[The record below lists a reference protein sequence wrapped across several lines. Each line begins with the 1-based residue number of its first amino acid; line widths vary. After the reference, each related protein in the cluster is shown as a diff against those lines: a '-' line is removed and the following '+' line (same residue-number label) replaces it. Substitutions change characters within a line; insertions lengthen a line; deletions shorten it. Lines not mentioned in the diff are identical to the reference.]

1 MEEIKITQEESD
13 MLLHGQEYKP
23 GEEGELT
30 DTAAEHEAARA
41 AENVSDSDTHGGD
54 SPIQRR
60 WREKAREELTPDE
73 VTLAQERISI
83 TFYDLHC
90 IARLLQSA
98 MAKPS
103 KGNPYQGC
111 QHCRFCCF
119 EEDETGRLV
128 LAKNADFVM
137 DRLYRMTGVG
147 IGQFGNML
155 GQNMEKEKSPCLD
168 NKDFSDNK
176 LRKEFHDSY
185 VS

>member
-1 MEEIKITQEESD
+1 MEEIKITPEESD
-13 MLLHGQEYKP
+13 MLLHGRE
-23 GEEGELT
+23 
-30 DTAAEHEAARA
+30 RA
-41 AENVSDSDTHGGD
+41 AENVSDSDTHGSD
-54 SPIQRR
+54 SPIQRL

-73 VTLAQERISI
+73 ATLAQERVSI
-83 TFYDLHC
+83 TLYDLHC
-90 IARLLQSA
+90 IARLLQSS
-98 MAKPS
+98 MAKE
-103 KGNPYQGC
+103 GNPYQGC

-137 DRLYRMTGVG
+137 DRLHRMAGVG